1 MFPSHLIHAIGGH
14 MAELTHLNC
23 FQTIPPWTRDHWS
36 RWHREIS
43 CSPSFCTTW
52 SIWWSAQPSCPRGE
66 RLKFH
71 DFGWFRLISCI
82 SGVDM
87 LMIDQWS
94 AQSKWVPDRACNS
107 YTVIYIYI
115 YTICIIFYV
124 VHQIW
129 WVSPSRNG
137 LIQAPFPVT
146 FNDSVC
152 CHRSSVL
159 KMLLAEL
166 RKEQPTETLRVAEVG
181 VGFLGQ
187 LWLVMVSYGWLWLV
201 IPL

>member
-107 YTVIYIYI
+107 YTVIYIYTR
-115 YTICIIFYV
+115 YVSYFMLCIRFDEFLPPGMAWFRRLSRWPSTTASAVIAAACWRCCWRSCERNSPLRHYV
-124 VHQIW
+124 W
-129 WVSPSRNG
+129 PKLGWVS
-137 LIQAPFPVT
+137 
-146 FNDSVC
+146 
-152 CHRSSVL
+152 
-159 KMLLAEL
+159 
-166 RKEQPTETLRVAEVG
+166 
-181 VGFLGQ
+181 
-187 LWLVMVSYGWLWLV
+187 WVSYG
-201 IPL
+201 